1 MNTLMHNF
9 YADEAGF
16 IISSELILIATI
28 TVLAMVVGL
37 AEVRSAV
44 VEELEDV
51 GSAVGSMQQSY
62 WVEGLISHDKAATS
76 GSSFADE
83 GDYCDSQFDI
93 RRTRPVGE
101 DETKDDHFRF

>member
-1 MNTLMHNF
+1 MKTLRTFH
-9 YADEAGF
+9 ADEAGF
-16 IISSELILIATI
+16 VVSSELILVATI

-62 WVEGLISHDKAATS
+62 WYEGLVSHRKAGIA
-76 GSSFADE
+76 GSAFD
-83 GDYCDSQFDI
+83 DDVDHCDSQYDI
-93 RRTRPVGE
+93 QRVRPIGE
-101 DETKDDHFRF
+101 DEDKYDHRF